1 MGATVEQ
8 VEIDGMFYCNHNDIQ
23 VDCKLSQWNKT
34 KKVYLSR
41 VPQWNKSKNHE
52 NY

>member
-23 VDCKLSQWNKT
+23 VDCKVSQWNKT
-34 KKVYLSR
+34 KKSVF
-41 VPQWNKSKNHE
+41 VPGATVEQVKKS
-52 NY
+52 